1 MSEFQPYTGPV
12 TPPGMTP
19 SVKPGQVTTIG
30 VLAMIS
36 GITNIIA
43 GIGWSIGFLVT
54 LVGII
59 CVPIALLPIA
69 LGVFEIIYAAKLLND
84 PPRTNINQ
92 TIHILEIVGVLSG
105 NIISLVA
112 GILGLVFGNDTV
124 VKAYFAGLNLTA
136 PVQVPPP
143 PAV

>member
-1 MSEFQPYTGPV
+1 MAS
-12 TPPGMTP
+12 

-36 GITNIIA
+36 GITNIMA
-43 GIGWSIGFLVT
+43 GIGWSIGLMAS

-105 NIISLVA
+105 NVISLVA

-124 VKAYFAGLNLTA
+124 VKAYFAGLNLT
-136 PVQVPPP
+136 PTVQAPPP